1 MYVYIARR
9 FLQAIPVMV
18 LVATAVF
25 LLLRLTPGDPTD
37 ILLGPEATPE
47 RAAELR
53 RDLGLDQPLPVQWA
67 VWFGHVIRGDL
78 GESIFLRR
86 PVTQA
91 IWERAEPTLM
101 LTFLSLIIAV
111 TLGLSLGIAAAV
123 RQGSWADLLAM
134 LVSLAGISMPT
145 FWIGLNLILV
155 FAVILGLLPVAG
167 YKPLSE
173 GVWENVRYLL
183 LPAVTLGFY
192 DAALLARMTRS
203 MMLGVLKEH
212 YVRTAR
218 SIGVSER
225 RVVLRAVAECRGRLA
240 FPCDLGSLVDG
251 HCIDELRRQGRRVR
265 IVVGVE
271 AVARHATGAERQP
284 RLVSEARARGVEAD
298 PPAVRRR
305 ARGSDRGQAQNEE
318 GGEFPVPF
326 AHASRSHSISPERRS
341 QYGHG

>member
-1 MYVYIARR
+1 VYAYIARR

-53 RDLGLDQPLPVQWA
+53 RDLGLDKPLPVQWA
-67 VWFGHVIRGDL
+67 VWFSHVLRGDL

-111 TLGLSLGIAAAV
+111 MLGLSLGIAAAV
-123 RQGSWADLLAM
+123 RQGSWADIAAM

-173 GVWENVRYLL
+173 GLWENVRYLV

-225 RVVLRAVAECRGRLA
+225 RVVLRHALRNALIPLLTIVGLMFAGLMGGALVTETVFNIPGVGRLLIQA
-240 FPCDLGSLVDG
+240 V
-251 HCIDELRRQGRRVR
+251 LRRDYALVQGIVLLIAGAYVFINLCVDILYGVLDPR
-265 IVVGVE
+265 I
-271 AVARHATGAERQP
+271 
-284 RLVSEARARGVEAD
+284 
-298 PPAVRRR
+298 
-305 ARGSDRGQAQNEE
+305 
-318 GGEFPVPF
+318 
-326 AHASRSHSISPERRS
+326 SRSTSPAT
-341 QYGHG
+341 

>member
-1 MYVYIARR
+1 VYAYIARR

-53 RDLGLDQPLPVQWA
+53 RDLGLDKPLPVQWA
-67 VWFGHVIRGDL
+67 VWFSHVLCGDL

-111 TLGLSLGIAAAV
+111 MLGLSLGIAAAV
-123 RQGSWADLLAM
+123 RQGSWADIAAM

-173 GVWENVRYLL
+173 GLWENVRYLV

-225 RVVLRAVAECRGRLA
+225 RVVLRHALRNALIPLLTIVGLMFAGLMGGALVTETVFNIPGVGRLLIQA
-240 FPCDLGSLVDG
+240 V
-251 HCIDELRRQGRRVR
+251 LRRDYALVQGIVLLIAGAYVFINLCVDILYGVLDPR
-265 IVVGVE
+265 I
-271 AVARHATGAERQP
+271 
-284 RLVSEARARGVEAD
+284 
-298 PPAVRRR
+298 
-305 ARGSDRGQAQNEE
+305 
-318 GGEFPVPF
+318 
-326 AHASRSHSISPERRS
+326 SRSTSPAT
-341 QYGHG
+341 

>member
-1 MYVYIARR
+1 MYAYIARR

-67 VWFGHVIRGDL
+67 VWFGHVLRGDL

-123 RQGSWADLLAM
+123 RQGSWADLVAM

-167 YKPLSE
+167 YKHVARTQPLHGHFHGGFAE
-173 GVWENVRYLL
+173 IQAGGNFGVRQRRRV
-183 LPAVTLGFY
+183 AHQ
-192 DAALLARMTRS
+192 AALQMF
-203 MMLGVLKEH
+203 E
-212 YVRTAR
+212 
-218 SIGVSER
+218 
-225 RVVLRAVAECRGRLA
+225 
-240 FPCDLGSLVDG
+240 
-251 HCIDELRRQGRRVR
+251 
-265 IVVGVE
+265 
-271 AVARHATGAERQP
+271 
-284 RLVSEARARGVEAD
+284 
-298 PPAVRRR
+298 
-305 ARGSDRGQAQNEE
+305 
-318 GGEFPVPF
+318 
-326 AHASRSHSISPERRS
+326 
-341 QYGHG
+341 

>member
-1 MYVYIARR
+1 VYAYIARR

-53 RDLGLDQPLPVQWA
+53 RDLGLDKPLPVQWA
-67 VWFGHVIRGDL
+67 VWFSHVLRGDL

-111 TLGLSLGIAAAV
+111 MLGLSLGIAAAV
-123 RQGSWADLLAM
+123 RQGSWADIAAM

-173 GVWENVRYLL
+173 GLWENVRYLV

-225 RVVLRAVAECRGRLA
+225 RVVLRHALRNALIPLLTIVGLMFAGLMGGALVTETVFNIPGVGRLLIQA
-240 FPCDLGSLVDG
+240 V
-251 HCIDELRRQGRRVR
+251 LRRDYALVQGIVLLIAGAYVFINLCVDILYGVLDPR
-265 IVVGVE
+265 I
-271 AVARHATGAERQP
+271 
-284 RLVSEARARGVEAD
+284 
-298 PPAVRRR
+298 
-305 ARGSDRGQAQNEE
+305 
-318 GGEFPVPF
+318 
-326 AHASRSHSISPERRS
+326 SRSTSPAR
-341 QYGHG
+341 

>member
-1 MYVYIARR
+1 
-9 FLQAIPVMV
+9 MV

-67 VWFGHVIRGDL
+67 VWFSHVLRGDL

-101 LTFLSLIIAV
+101 LTLLSLLIAV
-111 TLGLSLGIAAAV
+111 MLGLSLGIAAAV
-123 RQGSWADLLAM
+123 RQGSWADIVAM

-155 FAVILGLLPVAG
+155 FSVILGLLPVAG

-173 GVWENVRYLL
+173 GLWENVRYLV

-225 RVVLRAVAECRGRLA
+225 RVVLRHALRNALIPLLTIVGLMFAGLMGGALVTETVFNIPGVGRLLIQA
-240 FPCDLGSLVDG
+240 V
-251 HCIDELRRQGRRVR
+251 LRRDYALVQGIVLLIAGAYVFINLCVDILYGVLDPR
-265 IVVGVE
+265 I
-271 AVARHATGAERQP
+271 
-284 RLVSEARARGVEAD
+284 
-298 PPAVRRR
+298 
-305 ARGSDRGQAQNEE
+305 
-318 GGEFPVPF
+318 
-326 AHASRSHSISPERRS
+326 SRSTSPAT
-341 QYGHG
+341 

>member
-1 MYVYIARR
+1 VYVYIARR

-53 RDLGLDQPLPVQWA
+53 RDLGLDKPLPVQWA
-67 VWFGHVIRGDL
+67 VWFSHVLRGDL

-111 TLGLSLGIAAAV
+111 MLGLSLGIAAAV
-123 RQGSWADLLAM
+123 RQGSWADIAAM

-173 GVWENVRYLL
+173 GLWENVRYLV

-225 RVVLRAVAECRGRLA
+225 RVVLRHALRNALIPLLTIVGLMFAGLMGGALVTETVFNIPGVGRLLIQA
-240 FPCDLGSLVDG
+240 V
-251 HCIDELRRQGRRVR
+251 LRRDYALVQGIVLLIAGAYVFINLCVDILYGVLDPR
-265 IVVGVE
+265 I
-271 AVARHATGAERQP
+271 
-284 RLVSEARARGVEAD
+284 
-298 PPAVRRR
+298 
-305 ARGSDRGQAQNEE
+305 
-318 GGEFPVPF
+318 
-326 AHASRSHSISPERRS
+326 SRSTSPAT
-341 QYGHG
+341 

>member
-1 MYVYIARR
+1 
-9 FLQAIPVMV
+9 LQAIPVMV

-53 RDLGLDQPLPVQWA
+53 RDLGLDKPLPVQWA
-67 VWFGHVIRGDL
+67 VWFSHVLRGDL

-111 TLGLSLGIAAAV
+111 MLGLSLGIAAAV
-123 RQGSWADLLAM
+123 RQGSWADITAM

-173 GVWENVRYLL
+173 GLWENVRYLV

-225 RVVLRAVAECRGRLA
+225 RVVLRHALRNALIPLLTIVGLMFAGLMGGALVTETVFNIPGVGRLLIQA
-240 FPCDLGSLVDG
+240 V
-251 HCIDELRRQGRRVR
+251 LRRDYALVQGIVLLIAGAYVFINLCVDILYGVLDPR
-265 IVVGVE
+265 I
-271 AVARHATGAERQP
+271 
-284 RLVSEARARGVEAD
+284 
-298 PPAVRRR
+298 
-305 ARGSDRGQAQNEE
+305 
-318 GGEFPVPF
+318 
-326 AHASRSHSISPERRS
+326 SRSTSPAT
-341 QYGHG
+341 

>member
-1 MYVYIARR
+1 MYAYIARR

-53 RDLGLDQPLPVQWA
+53 RDLGLDKPLPVQWA
-67 VWFGHVIRGDL
+67 VWFSHVLRGDL

-111 TLGLSLGIAAAV
+111 MLGLSLGIAAAV
-123 RQGSWADLLAM
+123 RQGSWADIAAM

-173 GVWENVRYLL
+173 GLWENVRYLV

-225 RVVLRAVAECRGRLA
+225 RVVLRHALRNALIPLLTIVGLMFAGLMGGALVTETVFNIPGVGRLLIQA
-240 FPCDLGSLVDG
+240 V
-251 HCIDELRRQGRRVR
+251 LRRDYALVQGIVLLIAGAYVFINLCVDILYGVLDPR
-265 IVVGVE
+265 I
-271 AVARHATGAERQP
+271 
-284 RLVSEARARGVEAD
+284 
-298 PPAVRRR
+298 
-305 ARGSDRGQAQNEE
+305 
-318 GGEFPVPF
+318 
-326 AHASRSHSISPERRS
+326 SRSTSPAR
-341 QYGHG
+341 

>member
-1 MYVYIARR
+1 
-9 FLQAIPVMV
+9 
-18 LVATAVF
+18 
-25 LLLRLTPGDPTD
+25 
-37 ILLGPEATPE
+37 
-47 RAAELR
+47 
-53 RDLGLDQPLPVQWA
+53 
-67 VWFGHVIRGDL
+67 
-78 GESIFLRR
+78 LRR

-111 TLGLSLGIAAAV
+111 MLGLSLGIAAAV
-123 RQGSWADLLAM
+123 RQGSWADIAAM

-173 GVWENVRYLL
+173 GLWENVRYLV

-225 RVVLRAVAECRGRLA
+225 RVVLRHALRNALIPLLTIVGLMVAGLMGGALVTETVFNIPGVGRLLIQA
-240 FPCDLGSLVDG
+240 V
-251 HCIDELRRQGRRVR
+251 LRRDYALVQGIVLLIAGAYVFINLCVDILYGVLDPR
-265 IVVGVE
+265 I
-271 AVARHATGAERQP
+271 
-284 RLVSEARARGVEAD
+284 
-298 PPAVRRR
+298 
-305 ARGSDRGQAQNEE
+305 
-318 GGEFPVPF
+318 
-326 AHASRSHSISPERRS
+326 SRSTSPAT
-341 QYGHG
+341 

>member
-1 MYVYIARR
+1 
-9 FLQAIPVMV
+9 MV

-53 RDLGLDQPLPVQWA
+53 RDLGLDKPLPVQWA
-67 VWFGHVIRGDL
+67 VWFSHVLRGDL

-111 TLGLSLGIAAAV
+111 MLGLSLGIAAAV
-123 RQGSWADLLAM
+123 RQGSWADIAAM

-173 GVWENVRYLL
+173 GLWENVRYLV

-225 RVVLRAVAECRGRLA
+225 RVVLRHALRNALIPLLTIVGLMFAGLMGGALVTETVFNIPGVGRLLIQA
-240 FPCDLGSLVDG
+240 V
-251 HCIDELRRQGRRVR
+251 LRRDYALVQGIVLLIAGAYVFINLCVDILYGVLDPR
-265 IVVGVE
+265 I
-271 AVARHATGAERQP
+271 
-284 RLVSEARARGVEAD
+284 
-298 PPAVRRR
+298 
-305 ARGSDRGQAQNEE
+305 
-318 GGEFPVPF
+318 
-326 AHASRSHSISPERRS
+326 SRSTSPAT
-341 QYGHG
+341 

>member
-1 MYVYIARR
+1 MYAYIARR

-67 VWFGHVIRGDL
+67 VWFGHVLRGDL

-101 LTFLSLIIAV
+101 LTLLSLLIAV
-111 TLGLSLGIAAAV
+111 MLGLSLGIAAAV
-123 RQGSWADLLAM
+123 RQGSWADIVAM

-155 FAVILGLLPVAG
+155 FSVILGLLPVAG

-173 GVWENVRYLL
+173 GLWENVRYLV

-225 RVVLRAVAECRGRLA
+225 RVVLRHALRNALIPLLTIVGLMFAGLMGGALVTETVFNIPGVGRLLIQA
-240 FPCDLGSLVDG
+240 V
-251 HCIDELRRQGRRVR
+251 LRRDYALVQGIVLLIAGAYVFINLCVDILYGVLDPR
-265 IVVGVE
+265 I
-271 AVARHATGAERQP
+271 
-284 RLVSEARARGVEAD
+284 
-298 PPAVRRR
+298 
-305 ARGSDRGQAQNEE
+305 
-318 GGEFPVPF
+318 
-326 AHASRSHSISPERRS
+326 SRSTSPAT
-341 QYGHG
+341 

>member
-1 MYVYIARR
+1 VYAYIARR

-53 RDLGLDQPLPVQWA
+53 RDLGLDKSLPVQWA
-67 VWFGHVIRGDL
+67 VWFGHVLRGDL

-111 TLGLSLGIAAAV
+111 MLGLSLGIAAAV
-123 RQGSWADLLAM
+123 RQGSWADIAAM

-173 GVWENVRYLL
+173 GLWENVRYLV

-203 MMLGVLKEH
+203 LMLEVLKEH

-218 SIGVSER
+218 SIGVPER
-225 RVVLRAVAECRGRLA
+225 RVVLRHALRNALIPLLTIVGLMFAGLMGGALITETVFNIPGVGRLLIQA
-240 FPCDLGSLVDG
+240 VMRRDYALV
-251 HCIDELRRQGRRVR
+251 QGIVLLIAGAYVFINLCVDILYGVLDPR
-265 IVVGVE
+265 I
-271 AVARHATGAERQP
+271 
-284 RLVSEARARGVEAD
+284 
-298 PPAVRRR
+298 
-305 ARGSDRGQAQNEE
+305 
-318 GGEFPVPF
+318 
-326 AHASRSHSISPERRS
+326 SRSNTPAT
-341 QYGHG
+341 

>member
-1 MYVYIARR
+1 MYAYIARR

-53 RDLGLDQPLPVQWA
+53 RDLGLDRPLPVQWA
-67 VWFGHVIRGDL
+67 VWFSHVLRGDL

-101 LTFLSLIIAV
+101 LTLLSLIIAV
-111 TLGLSLGIAAAV
+111 ILGLSLGIAAAV
-123 RQGSWADLLAM
+123 RQGSWADIAAM

-173 GVWENVRYLL
+173 GLWENVRYLL
-183 LPAVTLGFY
+183 LPALTLGFY

-225 RVVLRAVAECRGRLA
+225 RVVLRHALRNALIPLLTIVGLMFAGLMGGALVTETVFNIPGVGRLLIQA
-240 FPCDLGSLVDG
+240 V
-251 HCIDELRRQGRRVR
+251 LRRDYALVQGIVLLIAGAYVFINLCVDILYGVLDPR
-265 IVVGVE
+265 I
-271 AVARHATGAERQP
+271 
-284 RLVSEARARGVEAD
+284 
-298 PPAVRRR
+298 
-305 ARGSDRGQAQNEE
+305 
-318 GGEFPVPF
+318 
-326 AHASRSHSISPERRS
+326 SRSTSPAT
-341 QYGHG
+341 

>member
-1 MYVYIARR
+1 MYAFMARR
-9 FLQAIPVMV
+9 ILQAVPVMV

-53 RDLGLDQPLPVQWA
+53 RDLGLDKPLPVQWA
-67 VWFGHVIRGDL
+67 VWFSHVLRGDL

-101 LTFLSLIIAV
+101 LTLLSLTIAV
-111 TLGLSLGIAAAV
+111 ILGLSLGVMAAL
-123 RQGSWADLLAM
+123 RQGSWADIGAM
-134 LVSLAGISMPT
+134 LVSLAGMSMPT

-155 FAVILGLLPVAG
+155 FAVILGVLPVAG
-167 YKPLSE
+167 YTPLSA
-173 GVWENVRYLL
+173 GLWQNVRYLI
-183 LPAVTLGFY
+183 LPAITLGVY

-218 SIGVSER
+218 SIGLPER
-225 RVVLRAVAECRGRLA
+225 RVVLRHALRNALIPLLTIVGLMFASLMGGALVTETVFNIPGVGRLLIQA
-240 FPCDLGSLVDG
+240 V
-251 HCIDELRRQGRRVR
+251 LRRDYALVQGIVLVIAGAYVLINLCVDILYGMLDPR
-265 IVVGVE
+265 I
-271 AVARHATGAERQP
+271 
-284 RLVSEARARGVEAD
+284 
-298 PPAVRRR
+298 
-305 ARGSDRGQAQNEE
+305 
-318 GGEFPVPF
+318 
-326 AHASRSHSISPERRS
+326 SRSKSPAK
-341 QYGHG
+341 

>member
-1 MYVYIARR
+1 VYAYIARR

-67 VWFGHVIRGDL
+67 VWLSHVLRGDL

-101 LTFLSLIIAV
+101 LTFLSLLIAV
-111 TLGLSLGIAAAV
+111 MLGLSLGIAAAV
-123 RQGSWADLLAM
+123 RQGSWADIVAM

-173 GVWENVRYLL
+173 GLWENVRYLV

-218 SIGVSER
+218 SIGVSEP
-225 RVVLRAVAECRGRLA
+225 RVVLRHALRNALIPLLTIVGLMFAGLMGGALVTETVFNIPGVGRLLIQA
-240 FPCDLGSLVDG
+240 V
-251 HCIDELRRQGRRVR
+251 LRRDYALVQGIVLLIAGAYVFINLCVDILYGVLDPR
-265 IVVGVE
+265 I
-271 AVARHATGAERQP
+271 
-284 RLVSEARARGVEAD
+284 
-298 PPAVRRR
+298 
-305 ARGSDRGQAQNEE
+305 
-318 GGEFPVPF
+318 
-326 AHASRSHSISPERRS
+326 SRSTTPAT
-341 QYGHG
+341 

>member
-1 MYVYIARR
+1 MYAYIARR

-53 RDLGLDQPLPVQWA
+53 RDLGLDKPLPVQWA
-67 VWFGHVIRGDL
+67 VWFSHVLRGDL

-101 LTFLSLIIAV
+101 LTLLSLIIAV
-111 TLGLSLGIAAAV
+111 MLGLSLGIAAAV
-123 RQGSWADLLAM
+123 RQGSWADIAAM

-173 GVWENVRYLL
+173 GLWENVRYLV
-183 LPAVTLGFY
+183 LPAATLGFY

-225 RVVLRAVAECRGRLA
+225 RVVLRHALRNALIPLLTIVGLMFAGLMGGALVTETVFNIPGVGRLLIQA
-240 FPCDLGSLVDG
+240 V
-251 HCIDELRRQGRRVR
+251 LRRDYALVQGIVLLIAGAYVFINLCVDILYGVLDPR
-265 IVVGVE
+265 I
-271 AVARHATGAERQP
+271 
-284 RLVSEARARGVEAD
+284 
-298 PPAVRRR
+298 
-305 ARGSDRGQAQNEE
+305 
-318 GGEFPVPF
+318 
-326 AHASRSHSISPERRS
+326 SRSTSPAR
-341 QYGHG
+341 

>member
-1 MYVYIARR
+1 VHVYIARR
-9 FLQAIPVMV
+9 FFQAIPVML

-53 RDLGLDQPLPVQWA
+53 RDLGLDKPLPVQWA
-67 VWFGHVIRGDL
+67 IWFGHVLRGDL

-101 LTFLSLIIAV
+101 LTLLSLIIAV
-111 TLGLSLGIAAAV
+111 LLGLSLGITAAV
-123 RQGSWADLLAM
+123 RQGSWADIAAM

-173 GVWENVRYLL
+173 GFWENVRYLA
-183 LPAVTLGFY
+183 LPAITLGFY

-218 SIGVSER
+218 SIGV
-225 RVVLRAVAECRGRLA
+225 
-240 FPCDLGSLVDG
+240 
-251 HCIDELRRQGRRVR
+251 
-265 IVVGVE
+265 
-271 AVARHATGAERQP
+271 
-284 RLVSEARARGVEAD
+284 
-298 PPAVRRR
+298 
-305 ARGSDRGQAQNEE
+305 
-318 GGEFPVPF
+318 
-326 AHASRSHSISPERRS
+326 PERRIVLRHALRNALIPLLTIVGLMFAGLMGGALVTETVFNIPGVGRLLI
-341 QYGHG
+341 QAVMRRDYALVQGIVLLIAGAYVLINLCVDILYGVLDPRISRTTSPAT